1 MKTSKYKKAAPA
13 AKMPESEKKRSK
25 SVEEKLKKISHD
37 LGERVKELSCLYNI
51 SSILNE
57 SSQSLEITYRKILNV
72 IIPSYQF
79 PEITASR
86 MVVDGSEYTSDNYRR
101 TKWKQTSPVN
111 IGRKKTGEIEVVY
124 LKKRPDIYEGPFLK
138 EERHL
143 LNSIAQLI
151 SQFIER
157 RKAESELTESREQL
171 KNFAAHLQTIREEE
185 RIVIS
190 RELHDNL
197 GQSLTALR
205 IDLFRMIKKL
215 QECSPF
221 AGASETLQHTQQMI
235 SLVDSVIQSVRTIA
249 RELRPQILDDLG
261 LLAAI
266 EWQID
271 EFEKRSGVKCRFVTS
286 LKAIKV
292 EKFHSIGIF
301 RIIQE
306 SLTNVLRHSGANE
319 VVIRITEKDGM
330 TKVEISDNGCG
341 IKESEI
347 NDPKSLGLLG
357 MKERALLFGGEFSIK
372 GLKGKGTKITLMI
385 PQISKNRA

>member
-1 MKTSKYKKAAPA
+1 MRSTGHKTSGENIQEPVKFKNNT
-13 AKMPESEKKRSK
+13 
-25 SVEEKLKKISHD
+25 VEEKLKKISHD

-57 SSQSLEITYRKILNV
+57 SSQSLENTYRKILNV
-72 IIPSYQF
+72 IIPSYQY

-86 MVVDGSEYTSDNYRR
+86 LTIDEIEYTSGNYRLS
-101 TKWKQTSPVN
+101 KWKQTSPVN
-111 IGRKKTGEIEVVY
+111 IGRKKVGEIEVVY
-124 LKKRPDIYEGPFLK
+124 LEKRPDAFEGPFLK

-185 RIVIS
+185 RVVIS

-205 IDLFRMIKKL
+205 IDLFRLMKKL
-215 QECSPF
+215 PEGGNEDTAGTASF
-221 AGASETLQHTQQMI
+221 AQQMI
-235 SLVDSVIQSVRTIA
+235 SLVDSIIQSVRTIA

-271 EFEKRSGVKCRFVTS
+271 EFEKRSGVRCRFS
-286 LKAIKV
+286 SGLKSINVGKL
-292 EKFHSIGIF
+292 HWIGIF

-306 SLTNVLRHSGANE
+306 SLTNVLRHSGASE
-319 VVIRITEKDGM
+319 VIIRITEKDGF
-330 TKVEISDNGCG
+330 TKVEITDNGCG

-347 NDPKSLGLLG
+347 INPKSLGLLG
-357 MKERALLFGGEFSIK
+357 MKERALLFGGEFTIK
-372 GLKGKGTKITLMI
+372 GIKDKGTKITLTI
-385 PQISKNRA
+385 PQIKENQL